1 MDRLIIKILLTIAV
15 IISLLSCHDRCGD
28 RLSSAEINNTTLSL
42 ITVTLFSG
50 NENKV
55 LEITRESSLPT
66 RFVPELH
73 ETLFNIVPDSIIV
86 ENSTKTL
93 IYRNEQF
100 GGDLSKKNYFFNPTN
115 WTEYDSC
122 DGIVSGFEYSIRSE
136 DFGN

>member
-1 MDRLIIKILLTIAV
+1 MDRLIIKILLAIAV
-15 IISLLSCHDRCGD
+15 IISLFSCVNRCGD
-28 RLSSAEINNTTLSL
+28 ADSHAEINNTTLSL

-55 LEITRESSLPT
+55 LEITRESSRKT
-66 RFVPELH
+66 SFSPELH
-73 ETLFNIVPDSIIV
+73 GTPWNVVPDSIIV

-100 GGDLSKKNYFFNPTN
+100 GGDLSNKNHFFNPTN

-136 DFGN
+136 DFDN